1 MNVAN
6 LAKNSY
12 AITLF
17 REQLVCSE
25 SGRRT
30 GLQESADKFE
40 CTRSNPNLQP
50 KGFNISIVHFYF
62 AFFASL

>member
-1 MNVAN
+1 MLRIRATHRVTASD
-6 LAKNSY
+6 LMQKSP
-12 AITLF
+12 
-17 REQLVCSE
+17 VE
-25 SGRRT
+25 SIN
-30 GLQESADKFE
+30 LQESADKFE

>member
-1 MNVAN
+1 MHHSGNHW
-6 LAKNSY
+6 Y
-12 AITLF
+12 AQNHADAQGDRLRLF
-17 REQLVCSE
+17 PVKSIN
-25 SGRRT
+25 
-30 GLQESADKFE
+30 LQERADKFE